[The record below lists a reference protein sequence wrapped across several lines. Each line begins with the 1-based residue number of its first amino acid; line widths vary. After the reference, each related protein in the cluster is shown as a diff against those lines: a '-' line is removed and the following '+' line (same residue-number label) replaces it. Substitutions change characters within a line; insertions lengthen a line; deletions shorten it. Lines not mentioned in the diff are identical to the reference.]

1 MARHLNPLERFV
13 VEHPRAYG
21 LILTLAG
28 VGMMIW
34 TVVLP
39 IRDAI
44 ANASEVWI
52 SRTGIAVGESLL
64 LFGIPAMIFG
74 SRFVSLLPLSKEDP
88 RPPEF
93 YVSVAIM
100 VVIAIVT
107 YYGLK
112 TFLESKGYFF
122 Q

>member
-34 TVVLP
+34 TV
-39 IRDAI
+39 